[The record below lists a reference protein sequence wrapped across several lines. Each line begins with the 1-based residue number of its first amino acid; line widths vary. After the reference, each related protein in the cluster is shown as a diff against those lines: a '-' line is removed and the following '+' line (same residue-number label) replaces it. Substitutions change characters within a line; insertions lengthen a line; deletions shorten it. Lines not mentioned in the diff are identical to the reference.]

1 MEKQQK
7 EKELANELVCS
18 TGTMIGA
25 RRKLNVADVTIY
37 EWLKLKRKAFSVNIK
52 FVKQDR
58 QTRQQKYGL
67 KTSICPT

>member
-7 EKELANELVCS
+7 EKKELANELVCS

-37 EWLKLKRKAFSVNIK
+37 EWLKLKRKAFQLI
-52 FVKQDR
+52 
-58 QTRQQKYGL
+58 
-67 KTSICPT
+67 